1 MKLWQKGNSDQTLKN
16 IETFTIG
23 KDQLMDIHLAKF
35 DLLGNIA
42 HAIMLESVGLLE
54 KHELIKLLRVCK
66 DINQNEISKGKF
78 KIEDGV
84 EDVHSQIEYKLTKE
98 LGDIG
103 KKIHSGRSRNDQV
116 LVDLKMYLRDELT
129 QITNLIVSLSKC
141 FIAKSNSHKN
151 DYLPGYTHLQIAM
164 PSSFGLWFGAYAE
177 SLIDDLSVLAGVY
190 KVVNKNPLGSGAGY
204 GSSFNLDRKLT
215 TELLGFDQ
223 MDYNVVYAQMSR
235 GKSEYLVSMAISSIA
250 QSLSKFAMDVCLYSS
265 QNFAFIEL
273 PTALTTGSSIMP
285 HKKNP
290 DVAEILRGKF
300 NLLKALPT
308 QISSLTS
315 NLPSGYHREFQ
326 LLKELIIP
334 AIIDFKDALQLCEF
348 MIEHIKVNKDL
359 LEDPKYDLLFSVEN
373 VNDLVNNGT
382 TFRDAYRIVGE
393 GINDGKFIPKR
404 DLNHTLEGSIG
415 NLDNSVLENR
425 MDLILNEL
433 NFGKVEQAYENLLN
447 YEVK

>member
-66 DINQNEISKGKF
+66 DINQNEISKGEF